1 MAAPTE
7 GAMPASRPSTSERP
21 LEQLLASLG
30 LVTIQPAWQAVVRQS
45 APYRLVAA
53 LRGRLDLWLAPLR
66 ATSWAVRLAPALSL
80 FLACML
86 LLVSPYVGTGMNA
99 LLVLMAFGAM
109 LFQWAVEPPRAKPLD
124 ALDLPF
130 LAFLV
135 ISLVAVGFSPYLI
148 LSLKG
153 LAKMLVFWMSFLA
166 FRGAL
171 ARGSSGWVP
180 LFAALFVAALAQS
193 LYGIYQWQIKVP
205 PLALWDDAEA
215 EVKLTRVY
223 GTLKNPNLLSGY
235 LIPVIPF
242 AVAAA
247 LTWRHWALRVLA
259 VATAVAAPICLYFT
273 YSRGAYLGLVAE
285 GLVLGLLGFAAL
297 WPQIKKRPW
306 LLGVLGGVLLLG
318 VVAVVWVYANSPA
331 LQERLLSITA
341 TRTHSSNSFRLNV
354 WDGVI
359 RMIQDSW
366 WAGIGLGNDTF
377 RKVYALYM
385 VSGFE
390 ALGAY
395 NIFLE
400 EAVEKGVFGLLAFL
414 WLLGAAAFRALYLA
428 ATRVDRVWS
437 AAAVAVLV
445 GLSVHGVV
453 DTVFY
458 RPSVQILFWLTLA
471 VILHL
476 PHRERGAA

>member
-1 MAAPTE
+1 
-7 GAMPASRPSTSERP
+7 MPASRPAAADRP
-21 LEQLLASLG
+21 LLGVLASLG
-30 LVTIQPAWQAVVRQS
+30 LVSLQPAWQAAVRKS
-45 APYRLVAA
+45 APYRMVSAG
-53 LRGRLDLWLAPLR
+53 RRRLDAWLAPLR
-66 ATSWAVRLAPALSL
+66 ETSWAARLAPALSL
-80 FLACML
+80 FCACLL
-86 LLVSPYVGTGMNA
+86 LLVSPYVGTGLNA
-99 LLVLMAFGAM
+99 LLVLAAFGSL
-109 LFQWAVEPPRAKPLD
+109 LFQWAVEPPRERPAD

-130 LAFLV
+130 LALFV
-135 ISLVAVGFSPYLI
+135 ISLLAVGFSPYLV

-153 LAKMLVFWMSFLA
+153 LAKMLVFWMSFAA

-171 ARGSSGWVP
+171 RRGERGWVP
-180 LFAALFVAALAQS
+180 LFAALFVAALVQS

-223 GTLKNPNLLSGY
+223 GTLNNPNLLSGY
-235 LIPVIPF
+235 LIPIIPF
-242 AVAAA
+242 AIAAA
-247 LTWRHWALRVLA
+247 LTWRNWALRALA
-259 VATAVAAPICLYFT
+259 LATALAAPICLYFT

-285 GLVLGLLGFAAL
+285 VAVLGVLGLFAL
-297 WPQIKKRPW
+297 WPHIRRRPW
-306 LLGVLGGVLLLG
+306 LLALLGGVLLLG
-318 VVAVVWVYANSPA
+318 AVAAVFVYAHSPA
-331 LQERLLSITA
+331 LQERLMSITA

-359 RMIQDSW
+359 RMIRDSW

-400 EAVEKGVFGLLAFL
+400 EAVEKGVFGLLLFL
-414 WLLGAAAFRALYLA
+414 WFILAAIFRALYMA
-428 ATRVDRVWS
+428 AAKVDRIWS
-437 AAAVAVLV
+437 AAAIAVLV
-445 GLSVHGVV
+445 GLSVHGMV

>member
-1 MAAPTE
+1 MAAHSQ
-7 GAMPASRPSTSERP
+7 GAVPSRPARREHAWQR
-21 LEQLLASLG
+21 ACAALG
-30 LVTIQPAWQAVVRQS
+30 LVSLQPAWQAALRRS
-45 APYRLVAA
+45 APYRLVMSA
-53 LRGRLDLWLAPLR
+53 RTRLDAWVAPLR
-66 ATSWAVRLAPALSL
+66 ATSWAARLAPGLSL
-80 FLACML
+80 VFACL
-86 LLVSPYVGTGMNA
+86 LLLMSPYVGTGMNA
-99 LLVLMAFGAM
+99 LLVLMAFGTM
-109 LFQWAVEPPRAKPLD
+109 LFQRLVEPPRERPSD

-130 LAFLV
+130 LALFA
-135 ISLVAVGFSPYLI
+135 ISVVAVGFSPYPL

-153 LAKMLVFWMSFLA
+153 LAKMLVFWMSFFA
-166 FRGAL
+166 FRGVL
-171 ARGSSGWVP
+171 ARGQKGWVP

-193 LYGIYQWQIKVP
+193 LYGVHQWQIKVP

-223 GTLKNPNLLSGY
+223 GTLRNPNLLSGY
-235 LIPVIPF
+235 LLPVIPF
-242 AVAAA
+242 AAAAA
-247 LTWRHWALRVLA
+247 LTWRSWLLRALALA
-259 VATAVAAPICLYFT
+259 TLLAAPVCLYFT

-285 GLVLGLLGFAAL
+285 GMVFAVCGLAFL
-297 WPQIKKRPW
+297 WPEIRRRPW
-306 LLGVLGGVLLLG
+306 LLAVLGAGAVL
-318 VVAVVWVYANSPA
+318 AVLAFLFVYAHSPA
-331 LQERLLSITA
+331 MQERILSITA

-354 WDGVI
+354 WDGVK
-359 RMIQDSW
+359 RMIRDSW

-400 EAVEKGVFGLLAFL
+400 EAVEKGVVGLLIFL
-414 WLLGAAAFRALYLA
+414 WLLVAASFRALYHA
-428 ATRVDRVWS
+428 AGKVERAWS
-437 AAAVAVLV
+437 VAAVAVLM
-445 GLSVHGVV
+445 GLSVHGMV

-471 VILHL
+471 VIWHL

>member
-1 MAAPTE
+1 MSASSQGAGSASLPAPAAPLWQRVC
-7 GAMPASRPSTSERP
+7 AH
-21 LEQLLASLG
+21 LG
-30 LVTIQPAWQAVVRQS
+30 MVRAQATWQEALHRS
-45 APYRLVAA
+45 APYRLASR
-53 LRGRLDLWLAPLR
+53 LHGRLDARVAPLR
-66 ATSWAVRLAPALSL
+66 ATSWAVRLAPSLSL
-80 FLACML
+80 FFACL
-86 LLVSPYVGTGMNA
+86 LLLASPYVGTGMNA
-99 LLVLMAFGAM
+99 LLVLVAFGAL
-109 LFQWAVEPPRAKPLD
+109 LFQRAVEPPRARAAD
-124 ALDLPF
+124 ALDVPF
-130 LAFLV
+130 LVFLGV
-135 ISLVAVGFSPYLI
+135 SVVAVGFSPYPM

-153 LAKMLVFWMSFLA
+153 LAKMLVFWMSFFA

-171 ARGSSGWVP
+171 ARGQKGWVP

-193 LYGIYQWQIKVP
+193 IYGLYQWQIKVP
-205 PLALWDDAEA
+205 PLALWDDAESA
-215 EVKLTRVY
+215 VKLTRVY

-242 AVAAA
+242 ALAAA
-247 LTWRHWALRVLA
+247 ATWRNWLLRALAL
-259 VATAVAAPICLYFT
+259 ATALTAPVCLYFT

-285 GLVLGLLGFAAL
+285 AFVLGALGLAAL
-297 WPQIKKRPW
+297 WPQIRRRPW
-306 LLGVLGGVLLLG
+306 LLALLG
-318 VVAVVWVYANSPA
+318 AAVLVVGVAFVWVYAHSPA
-331 LQERLLSITA
+331 LQERLLSVTA

-354 WDGVI
+354 WDGVQ

-366 WAGIGLGNDTF
+366 WAGIGPGNDAF

-414 WLLGAAAFRALYLA
+414 WLLLA
-428 ATRVDRVWS
+428 AVFRTLYHAARGVERVWG

-445 GLSVHGVV
+445 GLSVHGLV

-458 RPSVQILFWLTLA
+458 RPSVQLMFWLTLA
-471 VILHL
+471 VILYL
-476 PHRERGAA
+476 PNRERGAA